1 MLFIRVWL
9 LDAFINVSTSAFLY
23 NKLESGLN
31 GQSVAV
37 RSNTSEIIK

>member
-9 LDAFINVSTSAFLY
+9 LELFINVSTSAFLY

-31 GQSVAV
+31 GVDESL
-37 RSNTSEIIK
+37 RSNTSLIS